1 MRLMRARMTRGTAVV
16 MGVTSRSVRS
26 VASHRRRAAASGSR
40 TTARNSSC
48 QARVFAAPPGRWPT
62 QNGWI
67 WPSIMANQPLAM
79 PAQTRRSGFSQ
90 DAELQ
95 REELLQENGDAA

>member
-1 MRLMRARMTRGTAVV
+1 
-16 MGVTSRSVRS
+16 
-26 VASHRRRAAASGSR
+26 
-40 TTARNSSC
+40 
-48 QARVFAAPPGRWPT
+48 
-62 QNGWI
+62 
-67 WPSIMANQPLAM
+67 MANQPLAM